1 MIEAWIE
8 TWRALRAGR
17 PVGEDQVASAPL
29 IHGGVETALSLAVS
43 ASGELHLLAP
53 VQAPPARTLPQ
64 DYNGLR
70 LRERRLGHQIC
81 LDLCSPSAHERMF
94 ATLCSE
100 LADAIL
106 SEGRDPWAAAVVI
119 VQRWQTAWRPVRQP
133 MSRTAQIGA
142 IGELLMLQTLWLPA
156 LGTDAVHY
164 WSGPDRE
171 RHDFVT
177 TRLHMEVKATIRSR
191 HEHEISRVDQLRSP
205 EERRLMLASVQLE
218 ESAMGVMSVASLA
231 DQLVE
236 TLRPDPAALDGFLL
250 RLNGLD
256 WSDEMRR
263 SPDLV
268 RCHLR
273 EAQIFEVDEDFPG
286 LPADFV
292 LPDGVLGI
300 RYTISLANLPFLDVA
315 DVRRDIRRAGEVG

>member
-1 MIEAWIE
+1 MSDWIE
-8 TWRALRAGR
+8 TWRALRASR
-17 PVGEDQVASAPL
+17 PVGEDQVATAPL
-29 IHGGVETALSLAVS
+29 VHAGVETSLSLAVS
-43 ASGELHLLAP
+43 ASGDLHLLAP
-53 VQAPPARTLPQ
+53 VQGPPTRSLPQ

-70 LRERRLGHQIC
+70 LRERRLGDQVC
-81 LDLCSPSAHERMF
+81 LDLCSPAAHERMF

-106 SEGRDPWAAAVVI
+106 TDGRDPWAAAIVI

-133 MSRTAQIGA
+133 MSRSAQIGA

-156 LGTDAVHY
+156 LGPDAVHY

-177 TRLHMEVKATIRSR
+177 PRLHMEVKATTRSR
-191 HEHEISRVDQLRSP
+191 HEHEISRVDQLRTP
-205 EERRLMLASVQLE
+205 EDRRLMLASVQLE
-218 ESAMGVMSVASLA
+218 ESAMGVVSVASLA

-236 TLRPDPAALDGFLL
+236 ALRADPAALDGFLL
-250 RLNGLD
+250 RLSGLD
-256 WSDEMRR
+256 WSEEMRR

-273 EAQIFEVDEDFPG
+273 DAQIFEVDDDFPR

-292 LPDGVLGI
+292 LPDGVLAI
-300 RYTISLANLPFLDVA
+300 RYTISLANLPYLDVA
-315 DVRRDIRRAGEVG
+315 DVRRDIRRAAQLG